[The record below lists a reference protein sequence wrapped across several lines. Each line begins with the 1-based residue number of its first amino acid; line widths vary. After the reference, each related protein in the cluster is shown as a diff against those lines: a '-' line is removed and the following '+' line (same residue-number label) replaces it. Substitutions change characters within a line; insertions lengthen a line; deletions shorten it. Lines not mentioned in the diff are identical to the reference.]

1 MLSSLWDFIRKIFQ
15 KTFSSYTGSM
25 NDTKT
30 GPATRPFKTS
40 VYGNLSSASSASF
53 EFDAM
58 PISLKSAFHST
69 MQRMLSR
76 YKSASNTAATLS
88 FNQQL
93 KNAFFWSLV
102 PFSRPCEGSS
112 CVWGSSPG
120 HAHAPGLPRR
130 MPRIRQTGA
139 QNYHCP
145 LQPSYPFRGE
155 TAYCMPILYLPRS
168 PVKTFGDGIEI
179 PAAFVGN
186 SIQDTAVTIVQDKLG
201 LAPGEVVYSSGYGA
215 DTAEYAYLKQT
226 HVGLALFLPE
236 NTLNFYSP
244 RTIFLSSMRSQIWPS
259 RMGRSFRSGLPS

>member
-1 MLSSLWDFIRKIFQ
+1 
-15 KTFSSYTGSM
+15 M

-53 EFDAM
+53 EFEAM

-93 KNAFFWSLV
+93 NNAFFWSLV
-102 PFSRPCEGSS
+102 PFSRPCERSS

-120 HAHAPGLPRR
+120 HAHAPDLRWR

-155 TAYCMPILYLPRS
+155 KLIARPFFTYLGLLLRLSVPVSISPQRLWVTASKIRQSLLYKTSLDWH
-168 PVKTFGDGIEI
+168 PVKWCTAAAMAPTRPSMPTSSKLTYVSRYSYSRI
-179 PAAFVGN
+179 PLTSILLEQYSFCQCGRKSCSEEWEDRFVR
-186 SIQDTAVTIVQDKLG
+186 V
-201 LAPGEVVYSSGYGA
+201 
-215 DTAEYAYLKQT
+215 
-226 HVGLALFLPE
+226 FLRE
-236 NTLNFYSP
+236 ARCVNLC
-244 RTIFLSSMRSQIWPS
+244 I
-259 RMGRSFRSGLPS
+259 